1 MNCNCHSEQQDP
13 TAGWRESLESI
24 NLWTPFERLLG
35 TRGSVSACIRAIE
48 KSERASTL
56 GLGNDFAAL
65 YSGNAAREDRQ
76 VIRQLN
82 TAKSAFQDRTSQ
94 PDWATLSGQL
104 SQVINEPETRQT
116 LDDFRERWIQI
127 LLDAEIAGDE
137 SGQMLQI
144 WDDASSSLISGG
156 MDGLI
161 QWTTGRIDFH
171 LDRRPA
177 PEYGRAPNSPLTV
190 ARAACIAAVV
200 AATLAALIACA
211 YIPFCWCCL
220 APLIAWGADEGTK
233 ACNRI

>member
-1 MNCNCHSEQQDP
+1 MNCNCHSQQEDP
-13 TAGWRESLESI
+13 QAGWRESLESI

-35 TRGSVSACIRAIE
+35 TRGAVSDCIAAI
-48 KSERASTL
+48 KMSERASTL
-56 GLGNDFAAL
+56 GLGNDFVNLYAA
-65 YSGNAAREDRQ
+65 NAAREDRQ

-82 TAKSAFQDRTSQ
+82 TAKAAFQDRTSQ
-94 PDWATLSGQL
+94 PDWANLATQL
-104 SQVINEPETRQT
+104 SQVISEPETQQS
-116 LDDFRERWIQI
+116 LVDFRERWIQT
-127 LLDAEIAGDE
+127 LLNADMAGDE
-137 SGQMLQI
+137 SGQMRDI
-144 WDDASSSLISGG
+144 WDAASASLTNGG

-161 QWTTGRIDFH
+161 QWVIGRIDYH
-171 LDRRPA
+171 LDHRPA

-220 APLIAWGADEGTK
+220 AGLIAWGADEGTK